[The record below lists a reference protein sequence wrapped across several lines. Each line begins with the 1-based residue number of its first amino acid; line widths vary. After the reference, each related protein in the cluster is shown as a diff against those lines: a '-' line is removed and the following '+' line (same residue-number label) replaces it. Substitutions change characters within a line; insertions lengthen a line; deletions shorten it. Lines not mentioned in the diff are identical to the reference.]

1 MAEKHLTQALKEV
14 ERGQIA
20 NCYYLIGREK
30 LFHDQFIRAVAK
42 KLLPD
47 RASRDLNL
55 TILYGTENSQQE
67 MLSASFSYPML
78 TQWKLVVV
86 RSFDKLKLT
95 DGEALIKYLEHP
107 QQTTCLVLSA
117 EEAGRSAVYKKLQQI
132 AVTIPCKPVPDY
144 KLGDWIAGEVK
155 SRERSIEPQAVQMLI
170 DHVGSSLLNLKQE
183 LNKILDYKQ
192 DSSAI
197 TLADI
202 EEVTGISGEAN
213 IFALQKALAVRQIAR
228 SLKIV
233 RRLMESGF
241 DINYINSVLFAFF
254 RKVLIAASLRR
265 RGKTQRQ
272 IMADMRL
279 REFQAKEIFNAVE
292 RFNYRQCRAII
303 RMLQVM
309 DIQSKTS
316 AIAPRHALETLVYK
330 ICRI

>member
-1 MAEKHLTQALKEV
+1 MAEKHLTLALKEI
-14 ERGQIA
+14 ESGKIA

-30 LFHDQFIRAVAK
+30 LFHDQLIRAITE

-67 MLSASFSYPML
+67 MLSAAFSYPML
-78 TQWKLVVV
+78 AQWKLVVV
-86 RSFDKLKLT
+86 RSFDKLKLA
-95 DGEALIKYLEHP
+95 DAEALIKYLEHP

-117 EEAGRSAVYKKLQQI
+117 EEAGRSAVYKKLQQR
-132 AVTIPCKPVPDY
+132 AVTIPCKPIPDY
-144 KLGDWIAGEVK
+144 KLSDWIRDEVK
-155 SRERSIEPQAVQMLI
+155 ARERSIEPQAVQMLI

-183 LNKILDYKQ
+183 LDKILDYKT
-192 DSSAI
+192 DGSNI

-213 IFALQKALAVRQIAR
+213 IFALQKALAVRQLER
-228 SLKIV
+228 SLTIA

-241 DINYINSVLFAFF
+241 DVNAINSVLFAFF

-265 RGKTQRQ
+265 RGKSQRQ
-272 IMADMRL
+272 IMADMHL
-279 REFQAKEIFNAVE
+279 REFQAKEIFKAVE
-292 RFNYRQCRAII
+292 RFNYRQCWAII
-303 RMLQVM
+303 RLLQRM

-316 AIAPRHALETLVYK
+316 TVTPRHALETLVYK